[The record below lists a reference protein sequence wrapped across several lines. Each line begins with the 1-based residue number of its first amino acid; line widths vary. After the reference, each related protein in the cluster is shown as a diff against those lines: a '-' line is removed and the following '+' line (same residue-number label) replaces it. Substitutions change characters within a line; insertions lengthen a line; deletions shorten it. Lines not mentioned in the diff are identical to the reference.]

1 MTSGEKIRRARRNAG
16 LTQKELGRRLRMS
29 QQQIAQYENGER
41 QAKPSTLN
49 RIGAALN
56 IDPNQLCDDL
66 NFDTDFIVKA
76 IMKAMPDRGYTENLE
91 STELLMAFDKL
102 NDIGQK
108 VAVERVQEL
117 TEIPKYQK
125 KKQAEPDND

>member
-56 IDPNQLCDDL
+56 VDPNQLCDDF
-66 NFDTDFIVKA
+66 NFNTVVKA
-76 IMKAMPDRGYTENLE
+76 IMKAMPDLGYTENLE

-125 KKQAEPDND
+125 ENEAEPDDN

>member
-56 IDPNQLCDDL
+56 VDPNQLCDDF
-66 NFDTDFIVKA
+66 NFDTVVKA
-76 IMKAMPDRGYTENLE
+76 IMTAMPDLGYTENLE

-125 KKQAEPDND
+125 ENEAEPDDN